1 MQNSTKYLKVKSN
14 NTLKTL
20 KWSQAMGKKKQGEF
34 IPSIQGW
41 FNIPKSINITDHIN
55 KIKYDHHMV
64 ISIDADKALD
74 KTEYLFTLLTNW
86 LLKGIY
92 LNIIKAIY
100 EKPTTNIISMIKKPK
115 GFFWRSGTRQACLL
129 SPPLFYIILQVLAKA
144 VSQSKEINKKKT
156 SNRKG
161 RSNIISVHRRHDLKY
176 IKL

>member
-1 MQNSTKYLKVKSN
+1 MITGHGKK
-14 NTLKTL
+14 
-20 KWSQAMGKKKQGEF
+20 KKKQGAF

-100 EKPTTNIISMIKKPK
+100 EKPTTNIISIIFRNKPMSE
-115 GFFWRSGTRQACLL
+115 RLAYRQ
-129 SPPLFYIILQVLAKA
+129 LQ
-144 VSQSKEINKKKT
+144 
-156 SNRKG
+156 
-161 RSNIISVHRRHDLKY
+161 NIDDKN
-176 IKL
+176 

>member
-1 MQNSTKYLKVKSN
+1 
-14 NTLKTL
+14 
-20 KWSQAMGKKKQGEF
+20 MGKKKQGEF

-100 EKPTTNIISMIKKPK
+100 EKPTINNLLNNEKLRAFHLT
-115 GFFWRSGTRQACLL
+115 SG
-129 SPPLFYIILQVLAKA
+129 
-144 VSQSKEINKKKT
+144 KT
-156 SNRKG
+156 
-161 RSNIISVHRRHDLKY
+161 
-176 IKL
+176 